1 MKVKFEFDTRKKN
14 FVPCELEQVK
24 HAADMACA
32 LYQLEKQFRE
42 WYNYPD
48 DTVPLTA
55 DSLLETFHDIMY
67 DNNLIIDKLWN

>member
-1 MKVKFEFDTRKKN
+1 MKVKFEFDTRKKD

-32 LYQLEKQFRE
+32 LYQLEKQLRE
-42 WYNYPD
+42 GYNHPD

-55 DSLLETFHDIMY
+55 DS
-67 DNNLIIDKLWN
+67 